1 MGKYKE
7 DLGLALEMAGH
18 ADAITMHRF
27 GNHSQSMQR
36 VVDELVR

>member
-1 MGKYKE
+1 M
-7 DLGLALEMAGH
+7 LAEQAVS
-18 ADAITMHRF
+18 ITMHRF